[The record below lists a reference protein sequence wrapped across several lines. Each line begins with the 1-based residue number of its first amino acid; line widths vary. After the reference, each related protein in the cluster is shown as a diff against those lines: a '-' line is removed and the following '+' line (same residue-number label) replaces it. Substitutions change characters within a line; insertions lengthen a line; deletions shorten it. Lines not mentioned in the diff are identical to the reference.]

1 MNHSYRWVIVA
12 AGALM
17 TCVALGAMFS
27 LAIFLEPM
35 SLDTQWSRAGIS
47 SAMTLNFLVM
57 GVGGFAWGSI
67 YDRVGARPVVLAGA
81 VLLGLALVVAS
92 RANSLLVFQLS
103 YGVIVGLAASAFFA
117 PMIALT
123 TAWFDTNRSL
133 AVSLVSAGMGVAPM
147 TISPFARWLISAY
160 DWRTAMFD
168 IGVMAWVLLLPAV
181 LLVRQPPAA
190 TAASDGAPR
199 PANDDP
205 GLSVGQALRSPQFLI
220 LGLTFFACCAAHSG
234 PIFHMVSY
242 AMACGVAPMAAV
254 SIYSVEGLAG
264 LGGRLL
270 YGVLADRLGVKPV
283 LVTGLAIQGLVIAA
297 YLGAGRLEHFY
308 ILAVIFGATYG
319 GVMPLYAVLARE
331 YFGGRIIGTVLG
343 AATMLSSLGM
353 SFGPLAGGM
362 IYDAYASYSWLF
374 IGSALVGLG
383 AAGIAIA
390 FPPQPSR
397 QRLQM
402 A

>member
-17 TCVALGAMFS
+17 SCVAIGTMFS

-35 SLDTQWSRAGIS
+35 ALDTQWSRAGIS

-57 GVGGFAWGSI
+57 GLGGFAWGALS
-67 YDRVGARPVVLAGA
+67 DRFGARIVVAIGA
-81 VLLGLALVVAS
+81 VLLGLALVLAS
-92 RANSLLVFQLS
+92 RAGSLLTFQIT
-103 YGVIVGLAASAFFA
+103 YGVLVGLAASAFFA

-123 TAWFDTNRSL
+123 TAWFDTNRGL

-147 TISPFARWLISAY
+147 TISPFARWLITAY
-160 DWRTAMFD
+160 EWRTAMFD
-168 IGVMAWVLLLPAV
+168 IGLLAWVLLLPAV
-181 LLVRQPPAA
+181 LLVRQPPKPAAADAAA
-190 TAASDGAPR
+190 TPVADGA
-199 PANDDP
+199 
-205 GLSVGQALRSPQFLI
+205 GLTVGQALRSPQFI
-220 LGLTFFACCAAHSG
+220 VLGLTFFACCAAHSG

-242 AMACGVAPMAAV
+242 AMLCGVAPMAAV

-283 LVTGLAIQGLVIAA
+283 LIAGLAIQAVVIAA
-297 YLGAGRLEHFY
+297 YLSISQLDQFY
-308 ILAVIFGATYG
+308 MLAIIFGATYG

-331 YFGGRIIGTVLG
+331 YFGQRILGTVFG

-353 SFGPLAGGM
+353 ALGPLAGGM
-362 IYDAYASYSWLF
+362 IFDAYASYHWLF
-374 IGSALVGLG
+374 IGSALIGLG

-390 FPPQPSR
+390 FPPLPR
-397 QRLQM
+397 RALQ
-402 A
+402 AA

>member
-1 MNHSYRWVIVA
+1 MSLSYRWVIVA

-35 SLDTQWSRAGIS
+35 ALDTQWSRAGIS

-57 GVGGFAWGSI
+57 GLGGFAWGAI
-67 YDRVGARPVVLAGA
+67 YDRFGARIVVMTGA
-81 VLLGLALVVAS
+81 VLLGLALVLAS
-92 RANSLLVFQLS
+92 RTGSLLVFQLT
-103 YGVIVGLAASAFFA
+103 YGVLVGLAASAFFA

-123 TAWFDTNRSL
+123 SAWFDTNRSL

-168 IGVMAWVLLLPAV
+168 IGIIAWVLLLPAA
-181 LLVRQPPAA
+181 LLVRQPPKPAA
-190 TAASDGAPR
+190 DGATP
-199 PANDDP
+199 
-205 GLSVGQALRSPQFLI
+205 SVAAEGVGMTVPQALRSPQFI
-220 LGLTFFACCAAHSG
+220 VLGLTFFACCAAHSG

-242 AMACGVAPMAAV
+242 AMLCGIAPMAAV
-254 SIYSVEGLAG
+254 SIYSIEGLAG

-283 LVTGLAIQGLVIAA
+283 LITGLAIQAVVIAA
-297 YLGAGRLEHFY
+297 YLAVSELGQFY
-308 ILAVIFGATYG
+308 TLAVIFGATYG

-331 YFGGRIIGTVLG
+331 YFGQRILGTVFG
-343 AATMLSSLGM
+343 AVTMLSSLGM
-353 SFGPLAGGM
+353 AFGPLAGGM
-362 IYDAYASYSWLF
+362 VFDAYASYSWLF

-383 AAGIAIA
+383 AMAIAIA
-390 FPPQPSR
+390 FPPLPRRKLQP
-397 QRLQM
+397 